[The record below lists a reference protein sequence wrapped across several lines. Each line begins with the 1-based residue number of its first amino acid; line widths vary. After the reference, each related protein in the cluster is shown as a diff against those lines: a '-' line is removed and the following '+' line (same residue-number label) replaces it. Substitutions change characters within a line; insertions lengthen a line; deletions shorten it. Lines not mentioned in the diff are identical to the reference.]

1 MGITHVVL
9 RRFLTLFCLLVL
21 ASVVFAQE
29 AATSLQLDTPASGTL
44 SSDNPV
50 DLYIFSAPDSGVIS
64 LSASS
69 AAVPVGI
76 LLTDPFG
83 TTVGEVVANNS
94 GEASLVDVDVD
105 PGASYIVTVF
115 STDTNTGEYTLTLST
130 TDGENPADTIV
141 DDTSDDTS
149 DDTGTEE
156 VATAPVGNIVT
167 SLEAPETIQINNGM
181 EVRLEWNAAVDLNL
195 EVRDPNGNT
204 LFFNSR
210 SSAIGGSF
218 GFDANGLC
226 EVISDAPVE
235 TASWA
240 PGFVPTG
247 SYEILVFYRQDCEA
261 LAQTVPFTLTVTVN
275 GSVLPAIE
283 GTIVPPTPTSSSVY
297 LSNFIVE
304 DASTATLNQGG
315 AYPDSS
321 IQILPATAAELQ
333 TVAQPINFNTPI
345 QGALFEEQDFVVYS
359 FEADAN
365 DSVTINMTATS
376 RNLDT
381 LVQLVG
387 PGGGIVTVND
397 DSGGSTN
404 SSITNQRLNVAGTY
418 LIVAT
423 RYGKELGGTEGEYTL
438 NVTESTAALP
448 ANLAGLDVPQGDIQ
462 VYLTWNNNTDLQL
475 LVRDPLAQAVYDD
488 FPQVNSGGLLAANG
502 NVGCTVPEEGN
513 APLSYIYW
521 PSGLGRPGTYEVDVW
536 FENTCNV
543 TQAPT
548 FTLTVV
554 VQGQV
559 VLVETQTPAIG
570 NNFVTNFTINPDGT
584 VQAGQAGFVID
595 AITPPEIE
603 DEERVSIQPNVP
615 LTGSING
622 QNPFDVYTFDG
633 TAGQI
638 VTIAMERAPGS
649 ILDTKVFLL
658 SEAGIQLSFNDD
670 APPGAFIDVQDRTTD
685 SFIGGFVLPADG
697 TYTIVASRYATIFG
711 GTSGAYQLSLTVTG
725 GDG

>member
-1 MGITHVVL
+1 
-9 RRFLTLFCLLVL
+9 
-21 ASVVFAQE
+21 E
-29 AATSLQLDTPASGTL
+29 
-44 SSDNPV
+44 
-50 DLYIFSAPDSGVIS
+50 
-64 LSASS
+64 
-69 AAVPVGI
+69 
-76 LLTDPFG
+76 PF
-83 TTVGEVVANNS
+83 
-94 GEASLVDVDVD
+94 
-105 PGASYIVTVF
+105 
-115 STDTNTGEYTLTLST
+115 
-130 TDGENPADTIV
+130 
-141 DDTSDDTS
+141 
-149 DDTGTEE
+149 
-156 VATAPVGNIVT
+156 
-167 SLEAPETIQINNGM
+167 
-181 EVRLEWNAAVDLNL
+181 
-195 EVRDPNGNT
+195 
-204 LFFNSR
+204 
-210 SSAIGGSF
+210 
-218 GFDANGLC
+218 
-226 EVISDAPVE
+226 
-235 TASWA
+235 
-240 PGFVPTG
+240 
-247 SYEILVFYRQDCEA
+247 
-261 LAQTVPFTLTVTVN
+261 TVTVSVK
-275 GSVLPAIE
+275 GTVLPAVE
-283 GTIVPPTPTSSSVY
+283 GTIVPPTATSSSVY

-381 LVQLVG
+381 LIQLVG

-633 TAGQI
+633 TAG
-638 VTIAMERAPGS
+638 
-649 ILDTKVFLL
+649 
-658 SEAGIQLSFNDD
+658 
-670 APPGAFIDVQDRTTD
+670 
-685 SFIGGFVLPADG
+685 
-697 TYTIVASRYATIFG
+697 
-711 GTSGAYQLSLTVTG
+711 
-725 GDG
+725 

>member
-1 MGITHVVL
+1 
-9 RRFLTLFCLLVL
+9 
-21 ASVVFAQE
+21 
-29 AATSLQLDTPASGTL
+29 L

-83 TTVGEVVANNS
+83 ATIGEVVANNS
-94 GEASLVDVDVD
+94 GEASLADVDVD

-115 STDTNTGEYTLTLST
+115 STDTNTGDYTLTLST
-130 TDGENPADTIV
+130 TEGANPVDSIT
-141 DDTSDDTS
+141 DDTGE
-149 DDTGTEE
+149 DTGTEE

-283 GTIVPPTPTSSSVY
+283 GTIVPPTATSSSVY

-404 SSITNQRLNVAGTY
+404 SSIT
-418 LIVAT
+418 
-423 RYGKELGGTEGEYTL
+423 
-438 NVTESTAALP
+438 
-448 ANLAGLDVPQGDIQ
+448 
-462 VYLTWNNNTDLQL
+462 
-475 LVRDPLAQAVYDD
+475 
-488 FPQVNSGGLLAANG
+488 
-502 NVGCTVPEEGN
+502 
-513 APLSYIYW
+513 
-521 PSGLGRPGTYEVDVW
+521 
-536 FENTCNV
+536 
-543 TQAPT
+543 
-548 FTLTVV
+548 
-554 VQGQV
+554 
-559 VLVETQTPAIG
+559 
-570 NNFVTNFTINPDGT
+570 
-584 VQAGQAGFVID
+584 
-595 AITPPEIE
+595 
-603 DEERVSIQPNVP
+603 
-615 LTGSING
+615 
-622 QNPFDVYTFDG
+622 
-633 TAGQI
+633 
-638 VTIAMERAPGS
+638 
-649 ILDTKVFLL
+649 
-658 SEAGIQLSFNDD
+658 
-670 APPGAFIDVQDRTTD
+670 
-685 SFIGGFVLPADG
+685 
-697 TYTIVASRYATIFG
+697 
-711 GTSGAYQLSLTVTG
+711 
-725 GDG
+725 